1 MSVFLLLFSL
11 TLTAGEADLTPTVTA
26 YWDAL
31 TAKDNAAA
39 LRLVHPDD
47 WNNFL
52 GNQPTSLT
60 DWKIEKLD
68 FASEGSARVTVS
80 GKVMAMTGKNE
91 MPASVMQL
99 WEIVDSEWRLR
110 MPPSEE
116 FDEALFKNVRG
127 RTQSV
132 PPPKELIVSTKMLRF
147 YALNP
152 SQPAL
157 VNIWN
162 GTQGPVEV
170 VRLEIDDSLFR
181 VEDAVES
188 IPSETQSRI
197 KLRYI
202 GEDEEKNL
210 EGSATLV
217 LKHADEIKEFKIPI
231 VYNYF
236 DKVAAWVLEQQRAK
250 SSGKKPE
257 N

>member
-1 MSVFLLLFSL
+1 MRIFLLLFSL
-11 TLTAGEADLTPTVTA
+11 TLTAGESDLANVVTA

-31 TAKDNAAA
+31 AGKDNAAA

-52 GNQPTSLT
+52 SNQPTPLT

-68 FASEGSARVTVS
+68 FASEESARVTVS
-80 GKVMAMTGKNE
+80 GKALAVTGKHE
-91 MPASVMQL
+91 MPASIVQL
-99 WEIVDSEWRLR
+99 WEIVDSAWRLR
-110 MPPSEE
+110 MPPSEG
-116 FDEALFKNVRG
+116 FNEALMKSVRG
-127 RTQSV
+127 QTQSA
-132 PPPKELIVSTKMLRF
+132 PPPKELTVSTKTLRF
-147 YALNP
+147 YAINP

-157 VNIWN
+157 VPIWN

-170 VRLEIDDSLFR
+170 VRLEFDDSLFR
-181 VEDAVES
+181 VEDAPEN
-188 IPSETQSRI
+188 IPPETESRI
-197 KLRYI
+197 RLRYV

-210 EGSATLV
+210 KSSATLV
-217 LKHADEIKEFKIPI
+217 LKHGDEIKEFEIPI

-257 N
+257 